1 MKIFSLNIR
10 KKTVKSNFIPLK
22 LILIRIFEAW
32 QLWIEQVNVELVVFR
47 SCELPTSE
55 RFCSNKDLT
64 AASYFCFHNICE
76 SDRFIECNNNQST

>member
-1 MKIFSLNIR
+1 MFPWTSE
-10 KKTVKSNFIPLK
+10 KKTVKSNFILLE

-32 QLWIEQVNVELVVFR
+32 QLWIEQVNVELAVFR

-64 AASYFCFHNICE
+64 AARDFFFTTFVKVINSLSAITI
-76 SDRFIECNNNQST
+76 DPPK